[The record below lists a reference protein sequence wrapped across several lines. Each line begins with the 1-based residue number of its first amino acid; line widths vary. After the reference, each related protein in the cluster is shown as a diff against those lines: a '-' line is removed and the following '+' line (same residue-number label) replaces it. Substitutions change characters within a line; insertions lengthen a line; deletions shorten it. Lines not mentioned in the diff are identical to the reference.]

1 MKYNG
6 IIIKNIIEVTCTL
19 IISIVLL
26 IVIFKCNEIP
36 THVTDL
42 RSEGMRRETQFTLES
57 NPYTIKH
64 LFSPHD
70 ISIEEYVYLLP
81 PDVGRTLYIFS
92 RNYEGAEWSDT
103 GGQDISIADRNRLLI
118 FSNGPEISFYTK
130 LIFSENLQ
138 AIRTFFLTEI
148 FTFFIAIFFSNLY
161 NLFLC
166 LYRRKH
172 GKSYYF
178 SKRAHLKLSVVY
190 SVLSVI
196 TVILIVIICKSPIRD
211 VNDCSYHVGKEPSMF
226 APYDI
231 SQTYYRMKIEPS
243 NLNCDTIVW
252 SSNEIV
258 KFSNMQNVPK
268 LKSSKSLTFTQFD
281 KSKTFT
287 NDFYTTNLV
296 SKNLQEIRLFLL
308 TTILLLFMARC
319 FVHLKASLPRYALFK
334 SK

>member
-42 RSEGMRRETQFTLES
+42 RSEDIGTTTQLTLGS

-64 LFSPHD
+64 LFSLHD

-81 PDVGRTLYIFS
+81 SNVGRRPYFFS

-103 GGQDISIADRNRLLI
+103 GQSLSATGEDLLFV
-118 FSNGPEISFYTK
+118 FSNSSEISFYSK
-130 LIFSENLQ
+130 LLFSENLQ
-138 AIRTFFLTEI
+138 TIRTFFLTEI
-148 FTFFIAIFFSNLY
+148 FTFFIAILCSNSY

-172 GKSYYF
+172 GKGYYF

-196 TVILIVIICKSPIRD
+196 AVILIVIICKSPIRD

-258 KFSNMQNVPK
+258 KFSNMQNEPK